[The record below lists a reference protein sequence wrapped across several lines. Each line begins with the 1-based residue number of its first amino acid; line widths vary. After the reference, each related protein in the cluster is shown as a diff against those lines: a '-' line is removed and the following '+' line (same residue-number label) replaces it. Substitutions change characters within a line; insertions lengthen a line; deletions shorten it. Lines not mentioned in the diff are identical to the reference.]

1 MRHRE
6 WQTVEVYLR
15 AACRLN
21 VIRHSFFYFS
31 ARMDHFKQIATF
43 VNVAQ
48 RGSLS
53 AAARHEGIA
62 PAMVSR
68 RLDALE
74 ARLGVKLLQ
83 RTTRRLSLT
92 PEGAAFVEDCQRIL
106 GELEAAE
113 AAVSARS
120 VEATGHLRVTAP
132 AGFGRKYVAPL
143 AAEFAREHPRV
154 GVSLDLSDRVV
165 DLLAEGF
172 DCAIRFGEQ
181 ADNALVRIKLGESK
195 RVVVASPAYL
205 RRHGQPDHP
214 NDLAHHRC
222 LTLGDGTGAGSAP
235 QRGWIFT
242 IDGAANTV
250 RLTGPLA
257 CNDGAVLHDWALA
270 GLGLAWRSLWEVGDD
285 IRAGRLVSVL
295 DRYAA
300 PPTSI
305 YCVFPARK
313 HLPLRVRLFID
324 RVKAAFAD
332 EALRLALGVPTGRS
346 RSQ

>member
-1 MRHRE
+1 
-6 WQTVEVYLR
+6 
-15 AACRLN
+15 
-21 VIRHSFFYFS
+21 
-31 ARMDHFKQIATF
+31 MDHFKQIATL
-43 VNVAQ
+43 VSVAQ

-68 RLDALE
+68 RIDALE

-106 GELEAAE
+106 SELEAAE
-113 AAVSARS
+113 TAVSARG

-143 AAEFAREHPRV
+143 VADFARGHRRLN
-154 GVSLDLSDRVV
+154 VSLDLSDRVV
-165 DLLAEGF
+165 DLLGEGF

-181 ADNALVRIKLGESK
+181 ADSSLVRIKLAESL
-195 RVVVASPAYL
+195 RVVVAAPAYL
-205 RRHGQPDHP
+205 RRHGQPKHP
-214 NDLAHHRC
+214 SDLVRHVC
-222 LTLGDGTGAGSAP
+222 LTLGDGAGASS
-235 QRGWIFT
+235 QRGWAFT
-242 IDGAANTV
+242 IDGAPSTIRV
-250 RLTGPLA
+250 TGALA

-295 DRYAA
+295 DCYAA
-300 PPTSI
+300 APTPV

-313 HLPLRVRLFID
+313 HLPLRVRLFVES
-324 RVKAAFAD
+324 VKAAFAD
-332 EALRLALGVPTGRS
+332 DALRLALGAASGS
-346 RSQ
+346 RRTRF

>member
-1 MRHRE
+1 
-6 WQTVEVYLR
+6 
-15 AACRLN
+15 
-21 VIRHSFFYFS
+21 
-31 ARMDHFKQIATF
+31 MDHFKQIATF
-43 VNVAQ
+43 VSVAQ

-106 GELEAAE
+106 SELEAAE
-113 AAVSARS
+113 TAVSARG

-132 AGFGRKYVAPL
+132 AGFGRKYIAPL
-143 AAEFAREHPRV
+143 AAEFAREHPRLN
-154 GVSLDLSDRVV
+154 VSLDLSDRVV

-181 ADNALVRIKLGESK
+181 ADSSLVRIKLGESL
-195 RVVVASPAYL
+195 RVVVAAPAYL
-205 RRHGQPDHP
+205 ARHAQPDHP
-214 NDLAHHRC
+214 VELAHHVC
-222 LTLGDGTGAGSAP
+222 LTLGDGTGAGPPP
-235 QRGWIFT
+235 QRGWTFM
-242 IDGAANTV
+242 IDGAPSTIRVA
-250 RLTGPLA
+250 GALA

-285 IRAGRLVSVL
+285 ILAGRLVSVL

-300 PPTSI
+300 APTPV

-313 HLPLRVRLFID
+313 HLPPRVRLFVD
-324 RVKAAFAD
+324 KLKAAFAD
-332 EALRLALGVPTGRS
+332 DAIRRALGTSAGS
-346 RSQ
+346 RRTR

>member
-1 MRHRE
+1 
-6 WQTVEVYLR
+6 
-15 AACRLN
+15 
-21 VIRHSFFYFS
+21 
-31 ARMDHFKQIATF
+31 MDHFKQIATF
-43 VNVAQ
+43 VSVAQ

-106 GELEAAE
+106 SELEAAE
-113 AAVSARS
+113 TAVSARGL
-120 VEATGHLRVTAP
+120 EATGHLRITAP
-132 AGFGRKYVAPL
+132 AGFGRKYIAPL
-143 AAEFAREHPRV
+143 AAEFAREHPRLN
-154 GVSLDLSDRVV
+154 VSLDLSDRVV

-181 ADNALVRIKLGESK
+181 ADSSLVRIKLGESL
-195 RVVVASPAYL
+195 RVVVAAPVYL
-205 RRHGQPDHP
+205 RRRGQPGHP
-214 NDLAHHRC
+214 AELAHHLC
-222 LTLGDGTGAGSAP
+222 LTLGDGTGAGSPP
-235 QRGWIFT
+235 QRGWTFT
-242 IDGAANTV
+242 IDGAPSTIRVAAA
-250 RLTGPLA
+250 LA
-257 CNDGAVLHDWALA
+257 CNDGAVLHEWALA

-285 IRAGRLVSVL
+285 ILAGRLVSVL

-300 PPTSI
+300 APTPV

-313 HLPLRVRLFID
+313 HLPLRVRLFIEKL
-324 RVKAAFAD
+324 KAAFAD
-332 EALRLALGVPTGRS
+332 DALRLALGASTGS
-346 RSQ
+346 RRAG

>member
-1 MRHRE
+1 
-6 WQTVEVYLR
+6 
-15 AACRLN
+15 
-21 VIRHSFFYFS
+21 
-31 ARMDHFKQIATF
+31 MDHFKQIATF
-43 VNVAQ
+43 VSVAQ

-83 RTTRRLSLT
+83 RSTRRLTLT

-106 GELEAAE
+106 TELEAAE
-113 AAVSARS
+113 TAVSARGI
-120 VEATGHLRVTAP
+120 EATGHLRVTAP
-132 AGFGRKYVAPL
+132 AGFGRKFVAPL
-143 AAEFAREHPRV
+143 VADFAREHRRLN
-154 GVSLDLSDRVV
+154 VSLDLSDRVV

-181 ADNALVRIKLGESK
+181 ADSSLVRIKLAESL
-195 RVVVASPAYL
+195 RVVVAAPTYL
-205 RRHGQPDHP
+205 RRHGQPRHP
-214 NDLAHHRC
+214 ADLAQHLC
-222 LTLGDGTGAGSAP
+222 LTLGDGSGTGAPP
-235 QRGWIFT
+235 QRGWNFT
-242 IDGAANTV
+242 IDGAPSTIRVA
-250 RLTGPLA
+250 GALA

-285 IRAGRLVSVL
+285 IAAGRLVSVL

-300 PPTSI
+300 APTPV

-313 HLPLRVRLFID
+313 HLPLRVRLFVD
-324 RVKAAFAD
+324 GLKSAFAD
-332 EALRLALGVPTGRS
+332 DALRLALGGASAARRPDG
-346 RSQ
+346 